1 MRPIMINTNDDNIN
15 NETPKSENSKYLVN
29 DENFKALI
37 KTQADIY
44 DATEMKISL
53 RKLINQVI
61 TVEALDEVKNKIIR
75 NINQCMP
82 MNN

>member
-1 MRPIMINTNDDNIN
+1 MINTNDDNIN

-61 TVEALDEVKNKIIR
+61 TVEALDEVKSKIIR

>member
-61 TVEALDEVKNKIIR
+61 TVEALDEVKSKIIR